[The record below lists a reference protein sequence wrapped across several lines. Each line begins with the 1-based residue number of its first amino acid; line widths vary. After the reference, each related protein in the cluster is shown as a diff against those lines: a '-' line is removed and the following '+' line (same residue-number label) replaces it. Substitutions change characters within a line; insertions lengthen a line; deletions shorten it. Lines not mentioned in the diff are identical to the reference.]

1 MFHPVA
7 QTKDHSYLAQGK
19 DGYVFSW
26 VKATE
31 GMTYTDPKFYT
42 NIEGGISEDL
52 IMGAY
57 HFARP
62 DNNTAQQ
69 DATNFLNVSSAY
81 IGTGFLPRRKRNHLR
96 QPAPN

>member
-1 MFHPVA
+1 MA
-7 QTKDHSYLAQGK
+7 RIRISELLK
-19 DGYVFSW
+19 DG
-26 VKATE
+26 A
-31 GMTYTDPKFYT
+31 KFLGQK
-42 NIEGGISEDL
+42 IEGGISEDL

-69 DATNFLNVSSAY
+69 DATNFLNVASAY